1 MADLT
6 EMNSSEIELDK
17 IEPQGVKSPQT
28 PKKKELT
35 FTKSEKIFSLIAF
48 ILTYCFIHFALVI
61 TTGFI
66 TTGSCVPFYS

>member
-28 PKKKELT
+28 MP
-35 FTKSEKIFSLIAF
+35 
-48 ILTYCFIHFALVI
+48 
-61 TTGFI
+61 TT
-66 TTGSCVPFYS
+66 